1 MPTITYVVLLL
12 FVFIVGFKLGKKFI
26 LKGLA
31 LRMQQLHQEG
41 DYRQA
46 WMIEEALKRNGKE

>member
-1 MPTITYVVLLL
+1 MVAYILLL
-12 FVFIVGFKLGKKFI
+12 VIVFFLGFKLGKHLI

-31 LRMQQLHQEG
+31 HRVEQLHQEG

-46 WMIEEALKRNGKE
+46 RMIEEVLNQKR